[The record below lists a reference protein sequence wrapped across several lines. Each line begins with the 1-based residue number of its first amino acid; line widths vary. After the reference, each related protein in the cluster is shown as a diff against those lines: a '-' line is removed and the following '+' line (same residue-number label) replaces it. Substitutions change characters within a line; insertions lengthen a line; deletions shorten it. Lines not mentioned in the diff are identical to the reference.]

1 MMNQVHADQSP
12 EIRRVRQDEMPLAV
26 RLADS
31 VFRDYDPDKRSFAK
45 SHPQLFAPG
54 LCQSFAAFIDGRPVS
69 FVGLVPS
76 IVRIGSAQI
85 HCCSIGGVCTHPDY
99 RGRGYAGIILQRVLD
114 HIDRAGASLLLV
126 SGNRSLYK
134 RANCFEFGSFRSYTL
149 DHERSARLTAQHRAS
164 GVTIREADAVDWFGL
179 RNAAATRLNAF
190 EQSLWD
196 LALLIEAEPAGS
208 AIKLHH
214 KVLAAEQDGAI
225 RAFVVIGVPYANTA
239 TVPRAFEW
247 AGEAPL
253 VACLFA
259 EALQRYNISELT
271 VPVAWHEAKMSDLL
285 ACAGIRWTAAKNVG
299 TIHIVRQERLI
310 KQLQPYLQQIG
321 AEAAGNLRMNASE
334 DGTIRVH
341 VKGGTAKLDAQ
352 SLVALMFD
360 QDPEIDVED
369 DVRRSLRSLF
379 PIPFPYTGGLN
390 YV

>member
-1 MMNQVHADQSP
+1 MTKREHADQVP
-12 EIRRVRQDEMPLAV
+12 EIRRVREEDMPLAV

-31 VFRDYDPDKRSFAK
+31 VFRDYDPDKKSFAK
-45 SHPQLFAPG
+45 SHPLLFAPG

-76 IVRIGSAQI
+76 IVRIGSARI

-99 RGRGYAGIILQRVLD
+99 RGRGYAGLILQRVMD

-126 SGNRSLYK
+126 SGNRTLYQ
-134 RANCFEFGSFRSYTL
+134 RANCFEFGSFRNYTL
-149 DHERSARLTAQHRAS
+149 DCEQSAQLMAQNLAT
-164 GVTIREADAVDWFGL
+164 GITIREADAADWFGL

-208 AIKLHH
+208 PMKQHH
-214 KVLAAEQDGAI
+214 KVLAAERDGAI
-225 RAFVVIGVPYANTA
+225 RGFAVIGVPYANA
-239 TVPRAFEW
+239 AVVPRAFEW

-259 EALQRYNISELT
+259 EALQRYNMSELT
-271 VPVAWHEAKMSDLL
+271 VPVAWHEAQLSDLL
-285 ACAGIRWTAAKNVG
+285 ARAGIRSAEGNNVG
-299 TIHIVRQERLI
+299 TIHIVRPERLI
-310 KQLQPYLQQIG
+310 EQLQPYFQQIST
-321 AEAAGNLRMNASE
+321 EAAGNLRIEASE
-334 DGTIRVH
+334 DGTTRVH
-341 VKGGTAKLDAQ
+341 VKGGAANLDAQ
-352 SLVALMFD
+352 ALVALMFD
-360 QDPEIDVED
+360 KEPEIDLDED
-369 DVRRSLRSLF
+369 VLCSLCSLF